1 MASKDFE
8 FVKTEPATD
17 YRGRPAGVDVHY
29 RLAGED
35 KVLSYSNKKEAEHL
49 RRYSARNDAEAAG
62 DRDDPPMGGQNRSL
76 PKGGAYPPSRF
87 HGVPSQAEVKAKGLG
102 AFVKQQSGPVS
113 PRGTLGKLG
122 TKYRAAAD
130 RREQGKG
137 AYDEGRSQAT
147 RYAAEARKQGY
158 TEKEIDAHLQQH
170 DKAARRTE
178 AAGAYTKH
186 VKSGG
191 DPFKPPGKQVSEEK
205 ATRIH
210 EARVIAEAHPDERAE
225 LKQMAKDRQRDQP
238 SVETGAKGGR
248 FVRLPGGGKRYVKE

>member
-1 MASKDFE
+1 VSEHEKAGALLGLTGKQMASKDFE

-102 AFVKQQSGPVS
+102 AFVKGSAIGN
-113 PRGTLGKLG
+113 LGKA
-122 TKYRAAAD
+122 TD
-130 RREQGKG
+130 R
-137 AYDEGRSQAT
+137 
-147 RYAAEARKQGY
+147 
-158 TEKEIDAHLQQH
+158 LM
-170 DKAARRTE
+170 AAREKLADKTAKYE
-178 AAGAYTKH
+178 AIKARRPK
-186 VKSGG
+186 
-191 DPFKPPGKQVSEEK
+191 SEE
-205 ATRIH
+205 AQTRIH